1 MQCHCSAAGNP
12 DSFAVKK
19 TVMNTDKKLL
29 TPLITDAL
37 NIPNRVVMAPM
48 NRRRAINGVP
58 GESAVIYF
66 GQRAGAGLLI
76 TDNTAVAPN
85 GIGYMGTPG
94 IYSRA
99 QIESWKKVT
108 NEVHARGGRIF
119 MQLVHA
125 GRIGHYLNNEGQM
138 PLVAPS
144 VVTAEG
150 LVRTHGDIH
159 LPISEPV
166 EASAADVQRLIDEH
180 IQGAVNA
187 IEAGFDGVEIH
198 GAHGFLP
205 EQFLHPHT
213 NRRTDAYGGS
223 IAARSRFLLEIME
236 GTVAA
241 IGKDRTGIR
250 LSPFV
255 ELNDL
260 PVYAAEA
267 ETHRYITDALQ
278 EMGILYI
285 HLSDQGPVGKGK
297 IPEAYIRSL
306 RQRFHQLIILAGG
319 YSPETAESALQSGL
333 ADLIAFGKPYI
344 ANPDL
349 VDRFKHNIPLA
360 TGDPE
365 TYYQGG
371 DEGYIDYPVA
381 DVACG
386 STFGAN
392 ATIDCH

>member
-1 MQCHCSAAGNP
+1 M
-12 DSFAVKK
+12 
-19 TVMNTDKKLL
+19 MNTEKKLL
-29 TPLITDAL
+29 APLITGTL
-37 NIPNRVVMAPM
+37 GFPNRVVMAPM
-48 NRRRAINGVP
+48 NRRRALNGIP
-58 GESAVIYF
+58 GASAPVYF
-66 GQRAGAGLLI
+66 GQRAGAGLII

-94 IYSRA
+94 IYNQA
-99 QIESWKKVT
+99 QIDGWKRVT
-108 NEVHARGGRIF
+108 GEVHARGGRIF

-138 PLVAPS
+138 PLIAPS
-144 VVTAEG
+144 AVTAEG
-150 LVRTHGDIH
+150 LVRTPGEIH
-159 LPISEPV
+159 LPITEPV
-166 EASAADVQRLIDEH
+166 EATAADVSRLIDEH

-187 IEAGFDGVEIH
+187 IGAGFDGVEIH

-223 IAARSRFLLEIME
+223 IAARSRFLLEIVE

-241 IGKDRTGIR
+241 IGKERTGIR

-255 ELNDL
+255 KLNDL
-260 PVYAAEA
+260 PEYADEA
-267 ETHRYITDALQ
+267 ATQRHIVDALQ

-285 HLSDQGPVGKGK
+285 HLSDQGPVGHGR
-297 IPEAYIRSL
+297 IPVAYIRDL
-306 RQRFHQLIILAGG
+306 RRRYHGLVVLAGG
-319 YSPETAESALQSGL
+319 YTAETAEAALQAGL

-349 VDRFKHNIPLA
+349 TERFRLGIPLA
-360 TGDPE
+360 AGDPG

-371 DEGYIDYPVA
+371 EEGYTDYPSAHPVHG
-381 DVACG
+381 VK
-386 STFGAN
+386 FGAN
-392 ATIDCH
+392 TTADCR

>member
-1 MQCHCSAAGNP
+1 
-12 DSFAVKK
+12 
-19 TVMNTDKKLL
+19 MNTEKKLL
-29 TPLITDAL
+29 APLITGAL
-37 NIPNRVVMAPM
+37 ELPNRVVMAPM
-48 NRRRAINGVP
+48 NRRRALNGIP
-58 GESAVIYF
+58 GESAPVYF
-66 GQRAGAGLLI
+66 GQRAGAGLII

-94 IYSRA
+94 IYNRA
-99 QIESWKKVT
+99 QIDGWKRVT
-108 NEVHARGGRIF
+108 GAVHARGGRIF

-138 PLVAPS
+138 PLIAPS
-144 VVTAEG
+144 AVKAEG
-150 LVRTHGDIH
+150 LIRTSGEIY
-159 LPISEPV
+159 LPNSAPV
-166 EASAADVQRLIDEH
+166 EASAADVRRLIGEH

-241 IGKDRTGIR
+241 IGKERTSIR

-255 ELNDL
+255 KLNDL
-260 PVYAAEA
+260 PEYAEEV
-267 ETHRYITDALQ
+267 ETHHYIVDALQ
-278 EMGILYI
+278 VMGILYI
-285 HLSDQGPVGKGK
+285 HLSDQGPVGHGK
-297 IPEAYIRSL
+297 IPEAYIRDL
-306 RQRFHQLIILAGG
+306 RRHYDGLIILAGG
-319 YSPETAESALQSGL
+319 YTAGTAEAALRAGL

-349 VDRFKHNIPLA
+349 TERFRLDIPLA
-360 TGDPE
+360 AGNPE

-371 DEGYIDYPVA
+371 DKGYTDYPFSDRA
-381 DVACG
+381 H
-386 STFGAN
+386 SRIFGAN
-392 ATIDCH
+392 TTADCR

>member
-1 MQCHCSAAGNP
+1 M
-12 DSFAVKK
+12 
-19 TVMNTDKKLL
+19 MNTEQKLL
-29 TPLITDAL
+29 TPLITETL
-37 NIPNRVVMAPM
+37 GFPNRVVMAPM
-48 NRRRAINGVP
+48 NRRRALNGIP
-58 GESAVIYF
+58 GESTPLYF
-66 GQRAGAGLLI
+66 GQRAGAGLII

-94 IYSRA
+94 IYNQA
-99 QIESWKKVT
+99 QIDGWKHVT
-108 NEVHARGGRIF
+108 RELHARGGRIF

-138 PLVAPS
+138 PLIAPS

-150 LVRTHGDIH
+150 LIRTQGEIH
-159 LPISEPV
+159 LPNSEPV
-166 EASAADVQRLIDEH
+166 EASATDVCRLIDEH
-180 IQGAVNA
+180 IQGAINA
-187 IEAGFDGVEIH
+187 IEAGFDGVELH

-241 IGKDRTGIR
+241 IGKERTGIR

-255 ELNDL
+255 KLNDL
-260 PVYAAEA
+260 PGYAEEA
-267 ETHRYITDALQ
+267 ETHHYIVDALR
-278 EMGILYI
+278 EMGVLYI
-285 HLSDQGPVGKGK
+285 HLSDQGPVGHGK
-297 IPEAYIRSL
+297 IPEAYL
-306 RQRFHQLIILAGG
+306 RDLRRRYRGLVVLAGG
-319 YSPETAESALQSGL
+319 YTAETAEAALQAGL

-349 VDRFKHNIPLA
+349 TERFRLGIPLTA
-360 TGDPE
+360 GDPG

-371 DEGYIDYPVA
+371 DEGYTDYPSA
-381 DVACG
+381 DPAQRIK
-386 STFGAN
+386 FGAN
-392 ATIDCH
+392 TTADCR

>member
-1 MQCHCSAAGNP
+1 
-12 DSFAVKK
+12 
-19 TVMNTDKKLL
+19 MNTEKKLL
-29 TPLITDAL
+29 TPLIAGAL
-37 NIPNRVVMAPM
+37 ELPNRVVMAPM
-48 NRRRAINGVP
+48 NRRRALNGIP
-58 GESAVIYF
+58 GESTAVYF
-66 GQRAGAGLLI
+66 GQRAGAGLII

-94 IYSRA
+94 IYNRA
-99 QIESWKKVT
+99 QIDGWKRVT
-108 NEVHARGGRIF
+108 DVVHARGGRIF

-125 GRIGHYLNNEGQM
+125 GRIGHYLNNERQM
-138 PLVAPS
+138 PLIAPS
-144 VVTAEG
+144 AVKAEG
-150 LVRTHGDIH
+150 LIRTQGETH
-159 LPISEPV
+159 LPNSEPM
-166 EASAADVQRLIDEH
+166 EASAADVRRLIDEH

-223 IAARSRFLLEIME
+223 IAARSRFLLEIVE

-255 ELNDL
+255 KLNDL
-260 PVYAAEA
+260 PEYAEEA
-267 ETHRYITDALQ
+267 ATQRYLVGALH

-285 HLSDQGPVGKGK
+285 HLSDQGPVGHGK
-297 IPEAYIRSL
+297 IPEAYIRDL
-306 RQRFHQLIILAGG
+306 RRRYDGLIIVAGG
-319 YSPETAESALQSGL
+319 YTAETAEAALRAGL

-349 VDRFKHNIPLA
+349 TERFRLDVPLA
-360 TGDPE
+360 VGDPE

-371 DEGYIDYPVA
+371 DDGYTDYPFF
-381 DVACG
+381 DQPH
-386 STFGAN
+386 SRTFGAN
-392 ATIDCH
+392 TTADCR